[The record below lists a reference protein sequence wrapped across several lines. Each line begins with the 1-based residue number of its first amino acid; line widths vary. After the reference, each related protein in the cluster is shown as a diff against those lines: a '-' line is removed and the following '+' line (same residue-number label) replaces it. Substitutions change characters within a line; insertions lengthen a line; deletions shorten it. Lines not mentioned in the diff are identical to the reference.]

1 MTDVVVVGGGVA
13 GLVAAR
19 DLAKGGAHVVLVEA
33 SGVLGGMVR
42 RHTVAGIDL
51 DMAAD
56 SFATRTDA
64 VGRLAIELGLGNDIV
79 TPDQRGAWLM
89 TRDGRTA
96 PIPATGLL
104 GIPSTPM
111 AADVLAVIGQKAG
124 LRAQMDSLLPSPV
137 AARAASLGE
146 LVRRR
151 MGERVLDD
159 LVVPIA
165 GGVHSTHPDRLDPD
179 RVAPGLRAALLRDGS
194 LARAVLSLRS
204 RAAAGSAVQ
213 GIRGGIVRL
222 VDELV
227 ADMETYRVD
236 VRLRSRATAV
246 EEHAVEVTAEDGSTE
261 RLVADHVLSSTADPQ
276 RVAAADRTGIEL
288 VTLVVDVP
296 ALDDAPRGTGM
307 LVHPDAEGVGAKA
320 LTHATVKWPWLAE
333 AAAGRHVLRLSY
345 ARGGD
350 APARDADAARDGGA
364 ARDGAAV
371 GRVGAGGTDV
381 PDVATSLPVDPADP
395 VGVRAVRDATT
406 LLGVRFGTDR
416 VLGAARVRWYG
427 PDTTAAGLADGVVGI
442 GEASTGRGLAGIVAA
457 ARAAAD
463 RILDASDL

>member
-64 VGRLAIELGLGNDIV
+64 IGRLAIELGLGNDVV

-111 AADVLAVIGQKAG
+111 AADVLAVIGQRAG

-137 AARAASLGE
+137 GAKAASLGE
-146 LVRRR
+146 LVRKR

-194 LARAVLSLRS
+194 LGRAVLALRS

-236 VRLRSRATAV
+236 VRLHTRATAV
-246 EEHAVEVTAEDGSTE
+246 TEHQVEVTGADGQTE
-261 RLVADHVLSSTADPQ
+261 TFVADHVLSSTSDPQ
-276 RVAAADRTGIEL
+276 RTAAADRTGIEL
-288 VTLVVDVP
+288 VTLVVDEP
-296 ALDDAPRGTGM
+296 ALDAAPRGTGM
-307 LVHPDAEGVGAKA
+307 LVHPDAGGVGAKA

-333 AAAGRHVLRLSY
+333 ATGGAHVLRLSY
-345 ARGGD
+345 ATDADGAGD
-350 APARDADAARDGGA
+350 ASPTRPGGGA
-364 ARDGAAV
+364 GQR
-371 GRVGAGGTDV
+371 GAGDTDV
-381 PDVATSLPVDPADP
+381 PDVATSLPVGPTDPI
-395 VGVRAVRDATT
+395 GERAVRDATT
-406 LLGVRFGTDR
+406 LLGVRIRTDSVR
-416 VLGAARVRWYG
+416 GAARVRWHG

-442 GEASTGRGLAGIVAA
+442 GEASTGRGLSGIVAA
-457 ARAAAD
+457 ARAAAE
-463 RILDASDL
+463 RILDDPDL

>member
-64 VGRLAIELGLGNDIV
+64 ISRLAIELGLGNDVV

-89 TRDGRTA
+89 TRDGRTS

-104 GIPSTPM
+104 GIPGTPM
-111 AADVLAVIGQKAG
+111 AADVLAVVGQKGA
-124 LRAQMDSLLPSPV
+124 LRAQMDSLLPGPV
-137 AARAASLGE
+137 GSKAPSLGE

-213 GIRGGIVRL
+213 GIRGGIARL

-227 ADMETYRVD
+227 ADTETYHVD
-236 VRLRSRATAV
+236 VRLHTTATAV
-246 EEHAVEVTAEDGSTE
+246 EEHAVEVTGPDGVTE
-261 RLVADHVLSSTADPQ
+261 RLVADHVLASTPDP
-276 RVAAADRTGIEL
+276 RRASAADRTGIEL
-288 VTLVVDVP
+288 VTLVVDEP
-296 ALDDAPRGTGM
+296 ALDAAPRGTGM
-307 LVHPDAEGVGAKA
+307 LVHPDAESVAAKA

-333 AAAGRHVLRLSY
+333 AADGRHVLRLSY
-345 ARGGD
+345 ATPPDG
-350 APARDADAARDGGA
+350 PAGARA
-364 ARDGAAV
+364 DGAAGSGPHGAAGAV
-371 GRVGAGGTDV
+371 SDAGG
-381 PDVATSLPVDPADP
+381 PAGVATSLPVDPSDP
-395 VGVRAVRDATT
+395 VGVRALRDAST
-406 LLGVRFGTDR
+406 LLGVRMGTDR
-416 VLGAARVRWYG
+416 VQGVARVRWYG

-442 GEASTGRGLAGIVAA
+442 GEASTGRGLSGIVAG
-457 ARAAAD
+457 ARAAAE
-463 RILDASDL
+463 RILDDADLGT

>member
-19 DLAKGGAHVVLVEA
+19 DLAKAGAHVVLVEA

-64 VGRLAIELGLGNDIV
+64 ISRLAIELGLGNDIV

-137 AARAASLGE
+137 GAKAASLGE
-146 LVRRR
+146 LVRKR

-179 RVAPGLRAALLRDGS
+179 CVAPGLRAALLRDGS
-194 LARAVLSLRS
+194 LGRAVLALRS

-236 VRLRSRATAV
+236 VRLSTRATAV
-246 EEHAVEVTAEDGSTE
+246 AGHHVEVTGADGETE
-261 RLVADHVLSSTADPQ
+261 TLVADHVLSSTADPQ
-276 RVAAADRTGIEL
+276 RTAAADRTGIEL
-288 VTLVVDVP
+288 VTLVVDEP
-296 ALDDAPRGTGM
+296 ALDAAPRGTGM

-333 AAAGRHVLRLSY
+333 ATGGAHVLRLSY
-345 ARGGD
+345 ATH
-350 APARDADAARDGGA
+350 AD
-364 ARDGAAV
+364 V
-371 GRVGAGGTDV
+371 S
-381 PDVATSLPVDPADP
+381 DVATSLPVDPADP
-395 VGVRAVRDATT
+395 AGVRAVRDAVT

-416 VLGAARVRWYG
+416 VRGAARVRWHG
-427 PDTTAAGLADGVVGI
+427 PDTTAAGLAEGVIGI
-442 GEASTGRGLAGIVAA
+442 GETSSGRGLSGIVASARTA
-457 ARAAAD
+457 AE
-463 RILDASDL
+463 RILDDADL